1 MITSILKKFSGR
13 HYGKY
18 LRKCQPI
25 IESINAIELEY
36 QSLSDAQLRAKTAE
50 FMKRNQQ
57 GGESLDD
64 LLPEAFAAVKSAARR
79 MCGQSYNVCDHQLP
93 WEMVHY
99 DVQFIGGIALHENRI
114 AEMATGE
121 GKTLVSTCPLY
132 LNALTGRNCQLVTV
146 NDYLARRDS
155 EWMGHLFR
163 FLGLTVGCIQNSMDP
178 QSRREMYACNIT
190 YGTASE
196 FGFDY
201 LRDNGMTSRK
211 EDQVQ
216 RDHYYCIIDEVD
228 SILVD
233 EARTPLIISGP
244 MQDDN
249 PLPFNEVKPSIR
261 NLFSKQQA
269 FCNKLVA
276 EAKKVL
282 EDESSSEEN
291 KHAAVASLYQVKLG
305 MPKNK
310 QFHRLNEVPAIRR
323 EVDKFDLEMN
333 SDFNKEQR
341 YALKE

>member
-1 MITSILKKFSGR
+1 
-13 HYGKY
+13 
-18 LRKCQPI
+18 
-25 IESINAIELEY
+25 
-36 QSLSDAQLRAKTAE
+36 
-50 FMKRNQQ
+50 
-57 GGESLDD
+57 
-64 LLPEAFAAVKSAARR
+64 
-79 MCGQSYNVCDHQLP
+79 MCGQSYDVCDHQLP

-99 DVQFIGGIALHENRI
+99 DVQFIGGIALHEKRI

-216 RDHYYCIIDEVD
+216 RDHYFCIIDEVD

-261 NLFSKQQA
+261 NLFSKQQS

-276 EAKKVL
+276 EAKVL

-291 KHAAVASLYQVKLG
+291 QHAAVASLYQVKLG

-310 QFHRLNEVPAIRR
+310 QFHRLNEVAIRR
-323 EVDKFDLEMN
+323 E
-333 SDFNKEQR
+333 SISSTPR
-341 YALKE
+341 

>member
-1 MITSILKKFSGR
+1 
-13 HYGKY
+13 
-18 LRKCQPI
+18 
-25 IESINAIELEY
+25 
-36 QSLSDAQLRAKTAE
+36 
-50 FMKRNQQ
+50 
-57 GGESLDD
+57 
-64 LLPEAFAAVKSAARR
+64 
-79 MCGQSYNVCDHQLP
+79 MCGQSYDVCDHQLP

-216 RDHYYCIIDEVD
+216 RTITSV
-228 SILVD
+228 SLTRSTPSLSTKR
-233 EARTPLIISGP
+233 ARRSLFRVRCRMTTQPL
-244 MQDDN
+244 
-249 PLPFNEVKPSIR
+249 
-261 NLFSKQQA
+261 
-269 FCNKLVA
+269 
-276 EAKKVL
+276 
-282 EDESSSEEN
+282 
-291 KHAAVASLYQVKLG
+291 
-305 MPKNK
+305 
-310 QFHRLNEVPAIRR
+310 
-323 EVDKFDLEMN
+323 
-333 SDFNKEQR
+333 
-341 YALKE
+341 